1 MINLFTPQANMID
14 HAESLSVL
22 SLLKLIDVHFS
33 SEFTDDTCL
42 YCLQFTF
49 WICNL
54 LFICHYDPFHS

>member
-14 HAESLSVL
+14 HAESLSIL

-49 WICNL
+49 
-54 LFICHYDPFHS
+54 